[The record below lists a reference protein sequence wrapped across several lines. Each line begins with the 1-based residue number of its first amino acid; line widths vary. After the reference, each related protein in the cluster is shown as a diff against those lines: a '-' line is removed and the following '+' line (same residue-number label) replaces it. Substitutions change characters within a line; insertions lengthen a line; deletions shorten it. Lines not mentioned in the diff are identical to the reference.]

1 MNNLQSTQ
9 KKGRPKTINLDKLVN
24 VAMLNYW
31 LDGPTNVSLNEIC
44 YKAKISKPGLYR
56 EFGGEDGLMKSVLL
70 LYQSSVTQQILNLLK
85 LEKSFDKTLDEL
97 IAFVTNN
104 KSKENKPK
112 GCLLAKFRQSRNK
125 FGIKTQ
131 EQIDIIIKKRRLGFQ
146 LWIEQSKLKGEFEK
160 SMSSKNAANYIDSQL
175 DYAVSELANGEYNNN
190 VKNTLALALS
200 VFRKNHPQ

>member
-1 MNNLQSTQ
+1 
-9 KKGRPKTINLDKLVN
+9 
-24 VAMLNYW
+24 MLNYW

-160 SMSSKNAANYIDSQL
+160 SMSSKNAANYIDLQL
-175 DYAVSELANGEYNNN
+175 DYAVSELANGEDNNN

>member
-1 MNNLQSTQ
+1 
-9 KKGRPKTINLDKLVN
+9 
-24 VAMLNYW
+24 MLNYW

-175 DYAVSELANGEYNNN
+175 DYAVSELANGEDNNN

>member
-131 EQIDIIIKKRRLGFQ
+131 EQIDIIIKKRRLSFQ

-175 DYAVSELANGEYNNN
+175 DYAVSELANGEDNNN

>member
-175 DYAVSELANGEYNNN
+175 DYAVSELANGEDNNN

>member
-175 DYAVSELANGEYNNN
+175 DYAVSELANGEDNNN

-200 VFRKNHPQ
+200 VFKKNHPQ

>member
-146 LWIEQSKLKGEFEK
+146 LWIEESKLKGEFEK

-175 DYAVSELANGEYNNN
+175 DYAVSELANGEDNNN

>member
-1 MNNLQSTQ
+1 MNSKQNTQ

-97 IAFVTNN
+97 IVFVTNN
-104 KSKENKPK
+104 INKENEPK

-146 LWIEQSKLKGEFEK
+146 LWIEQSKSKGEFEK
-160 SMSSKNAANYIDSQL
+160 PISSKNAANYIDSQL
-175 DYAVSELANGEYNNN
+175 DYAVSELGNGEDNNN
-190 VKNTLALALS
+190 VKKTLTLALS
-200 VFRKNHPQ
+200 VLRKNHPH

>member
-70 LYQSSVTQQILNLLK
+70 LYQSSVTQQLLNLLK

-175 DYAVSELANGEYNNN
+175 DYAVSELANGEDNNN

>member
-1 MNNLQSTQ
+1 MNSQQSTK

-70 LYQSSVTQQILNLLK
+70 LYQSSVTQQLLNLLK

-175 DYAVSELANGEYNNN
+175 DYAVSELANGEDNNN